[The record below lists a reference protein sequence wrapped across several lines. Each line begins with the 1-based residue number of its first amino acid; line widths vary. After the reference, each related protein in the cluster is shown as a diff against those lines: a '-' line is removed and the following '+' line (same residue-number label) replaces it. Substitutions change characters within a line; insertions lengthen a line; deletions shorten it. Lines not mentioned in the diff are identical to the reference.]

1 MLMRLAIPPG
11 PPLWQVLASVAIVFA
26 TTMLFVWAAGRIF
39 RVGILMQGKAPNLP
53 EVLKWIR
60 A

>member
-1 MLMRLAIPPG
+1 MPAIPPG
-11 PPLWQVLASVAIVFA
+11 PPLWQVGVSVAIVLA
-26 TTMLFVWAAGRIF
+26 TTLLLVWAAGRIF
-39 RVGILMQGKAPNLP
+39 RVGILMQGKAPTLP